1 MESSHLEKAI
11 IVGDGCGACKALVEG
26 LQKKGALEKY
36 RVVDVNS
43 EEGRDIVSKLEI
55 KAVPE
60 CILITKDKEGNQF
73 ARRCTDEETAEIL
86 KEASGA

>member
-1 MESSHLEKAI
+1 MEKAI

-26 LQKKGALEKY
+26 LERKGMMGKY
-36 RVVDVNS
+36 RVVDANS
-43 EEGRDIVSKLEI
+43 PEGREIVSKLDI

-60 CILITKDKEGNQF
+60 CIVIKKDIDGSSL